1 MSSILIKNATIIDP
15 NSNFKNLKKDIF
27 IEDGIISRIEENIK
41 ADSAEIITADNLHVC
56 PGLFD
61 FSVDFPEPGNEQK
74 ETLKS
79 GFISSISGGFTGL
92 GLQPSKQTPRDQ
104 KTDILFCINSSKGLG
119 INVVPYGALS
129 KGLKGEQ
136 LSEMFDM
143 YSSGSLA
150 FTDNME
156 PVVHGG
162 LFSRAILYAKNFNG
176 LVISFPYD
184 QSISP
189 NGQIN
194 EGNVSTQLGLE
205 GIPLDIS
212 WFCIFIEK

>member
-1 MSSILIKNATIIDP
+1 MSTILIKNATIIDP
-15 NSNFKNLKKDIF
+15 NSNYKNLNKDIL
-27 IEDGIISRIEENIK
+27 INDGIIVNIEKNIK
-41 ADSAEIITADNLHVC
+41 ADNAEIIETDNLHVC

-79 GFISSISGGFTGL
+79 GFISSISGGFTGI
-92 GLQPSKQTPRDQ
+92 GLQPSKKTPRDQ

-119 INVVPYGALS
+119 LNVVPYGALS
-129 KGLKGEQ
+129 KGLNGKQ

-150 FTDNME
+150 FTDNMD
-156 PVVHGG
+156 PVVDGG
-162 LFSRAILYAKNFNG
+162 LFSRSILYAKNFNG

-189 NGQIN
+189 SGQMN
-194 EGNVSTQLGLE
+194 EGIVSTQLGLE
-205 GIPLDIS
+205 GIPELS
-212 WFCIFIEK
+212 

>member
-1 MSSILIKNATIIDP
+1 MSTILIKMLIIDP
-15 NSNFKNLKKDIF
+15 NYKNLKQDIL
-27 IEDGIISRIEENIK
+27 IVDGIIVGIEKNIK
-41 ADSAEIITADNLHVC
+41 EDHEIIKEISHVC

-79 GFISSISGGFTGL
+79 GFSSSISGGFTGL

-119 INVVPYGALS
+119 LKVIPYGSLS
-129 KGLKGEQ
+129 KGLNGKQ
-136 LSEMFDM
+136 LSEMYDM

-156 PVVHGG
+156 PVVNGG
-162 LFSRAILYAKNFNG
+162 LLSRAILYAKNFNG
-176 LVISFPYD
+176 LIISFPYD

-189 NGQIN
+189 GQIN
-194 EGNVSTQLGLE
+194 EGSVSNQLGLE
-205 GIPLDIS
+205 GIELS
-212 WFCIFIEK
+212 KKLC